1 MKKVQDFL
9 QPTKNPPRFFS
20 DLLKTPQILVKL
32 LVNSGQKKNAGLES
46 GHIVTVEKESLAL
59 NLDGF
64 SQQKK
69 IRDLIPSDTTDFG

>member
-9 QPTKNPPRFFS
+9 QPSKDPPRFFS
-20 DLLKTPQILVKL
+20 DFLKIPKILVKL

-46 GHIVTVEKESLAL
+46 GQIVTVEKESLAL
-59 NLDGF
+59 DLGGF

-69 IRDLIPSDTTDFG
+69 NPGFDSF